1 MNLAIKDIRYSL
13 GRFLLTAAG
22 VGFLITASIG
32 MVGLYRGIVADAL
45 LLIEQIGADL
55 WVVQGGH
62 SGPFSESSAI
72 STDMDR
78 RVAGVV
84 GVAAV
89 RRFTQTSQQVSFND
103 RSVRATITAIDF
115 PSDTGDWINL
125 TAGRHLRNGHYEVIA
140 NDNLSLALGT
150 SITVGR
156 DQYHVVG
163 LTSGMVD
170 MGGDG
175 LMFMSVNDVITIM
188 KRRTNEE
195 ILLARKSDLA
205 SGLATGNSDSNG
217 GSVDGALDNQKIAAV
232 LVTLSPA
239 ADEQAV
245 REALLAWGDVN
256 VMSGQDQK
264 DLLLNQRLLRLRIQ
278 ILAFTGVLLVVMAIV
293 ISLIIYMLTIE
304 KLHQIAMLKLIGA
317 RNSVVINM
325 IVQQAFL
332 IGAGGFAF
340 GIGLARLIFPHFP
353 RRVVMDLHDLGLLA
367 MTVAIIC
374 AFASLMG
381 ISRALNVRAQEVLS

>member
-13 GRFLLTAAG
+13 GRFVLTAAG

-45 LLIEQIGADL
+45 LLIEHIGADL

-78 RVAGVV
+78 RVEGVS
-84 GVAAV
+84 GVASV
-89 RRFTQTSQQVSFND
+89 RRFTQTSQQVSFSG
-103 RSVRATITAIDF
+103 REVRATITAIDF
-115 PSDTGDWINL
+115 PRDSGNWL
-125 TAGRHLRNGHYEVIA
+125 KLKAGRYLCNGHYEVIA
-140 NDNLSLALGT
+140 NDNLGFALGDR
-150 SITVGR
+150 ITVGR
-156 DQYHVVG
+156 DLYTVVG

-175 LMFMSVNDVITIM
+175 LMFMTVNDVITIM

-195 ILLARKSDLA
+195 ILLARNSDLA
-205 SGLATGNSDSNG
+205 AGLDSTSGSETSLDS
-217 GSVDGALDNQKIAAV
+217 QKIAAV
-232 LVTLSPA
+232 LVSLTPA
-239 ADEQAV
+239 AREQAV
-245 REALLAWGDVN
+245 RDALLAWGDVN
-256 VMSGQDQK
+256 VMSEQDQK

-317 RNSVVINM
+317 RNSVVIGM

-332 IGAGGFAF
+332 IGIGGFLF

-353 RRVVMDLHDLGLLA
+353 RRVVMDLQDLGLLA
-367 MTVAIIC
+367 LTIAIIC

-381 ISRALNVRAQEVLS
+381 ISRALKVRAQEVLS